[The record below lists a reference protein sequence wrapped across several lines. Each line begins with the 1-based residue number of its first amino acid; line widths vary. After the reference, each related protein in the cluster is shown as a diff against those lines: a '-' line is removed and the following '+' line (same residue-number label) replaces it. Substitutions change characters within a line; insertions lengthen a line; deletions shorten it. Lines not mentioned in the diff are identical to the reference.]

1 MRTFVILF
9 AIAICLPAEAQRV
22 KENVQQK
29 IVISSELLAEDS
41 EQDQSESQSKKSL
54 KEEKAPSLDR
64 SDAQRKQ

>member
-29 IVISSELLAEDS
+29 VAISPELLADDL
-41 EQDQSESQSKKSL
+41 EQDKGESDPKKPA
-54 KEEKAPSLDR
+54 KGEKAQSQG
-64 SDAQRKQ
+64 SDNA